1 MNYYKILFLILIIF
15 SESKNIFAK
24 ESIFNVNN
32 ISIIKSS
39 GVSNEDLSDQ
49 AIKKG
54 FNLLVEKILLNNDKK
69 KLSDLSFSQIKELVS
84 YYQVFT
90 KNEEEENDNLINYN
104 ISFDR
109 NKLHDL
115 FYQRGVKYSEIIKEE
130 VYLLPIL
137 KKDNQIYIYS
147 QNYFYEKWN
156 IISESELVEFI
167 LPLENIEVIESV
179 NLNKNEIINL
189 NLREVFSEYLNK
201 NLALIMLEETKEKTK
216 IYLRSK
222 ILGKNIN
229 KNISIEK
236 NNLNEFEYAD
246 KIIKEISSEIINLVK
261 SQNLIDVRTPS
272 FLNTKLTV
280 SKNHNLD
287 ELNKRL
293 KKVELIDSIYV
304 QEFNNKYV
312 LIKIRYLGKLDK
324 IIKKLEQQK
333 VILKLTD
340 EQWSLKV
347 I

>member
-39 GVSNEDLSDQ
+39 GVSNEDLSNQ

-69 KLSDLSFSQIKELVS
+69 KLSDLSFSQIRELVS

-246 KIIKEISSEIINLVK
+246 KIIKEISNEIINLVK

>member
-1 MNYYKILFLILIIF
+1 MNYYKILILILIIF
-15 SESKNIFAK
+15 SESENIFAK

-39 GVSNEDLSDQ
+39 SVSNEDLSNQ

-54 FNLLVEKILLNNDKK
+54 FNLLVEKILLNKDKK
-69 KLSDLSFSQIKELVS
+69 KLSDLSFSQIRELVS

-90 KNEEEENDNLINYN
+90 KNEEEEKDNLINYN

-115 FYQRGVKYSEIIKEE
+115 FYQRDVKYSEITKEE

-137 KKDNQIYIYS
+137 KKDNQLYIYS

-156 IISESELVEFI
+156 TNSESELVEFI
-167 LPLENIEVIESV
+167 LPLENIEVIQSV
-179 NLNKNEIINL
+179 NLNKNDLINL

-201 NLALIMLEETKEKTK
+201 NLALIILEETKEKTK

-222 ILGKNIN
+222 ILGKNVN
-229 KNISIEK
+229 KNISIDK
-236 NNLNEFEYAD
+236 NNLNKIEYSD
-246 KIIKEISSEIINLVK
+246 KIIKETSSEIINLVK
-261 SQNLIDVRTPS
+261 SQNLIDVKTPS

-293 KKVELIDSIYV
+293 KKIELIDSIYV
-304 QEFNNKYV
+304 QEFNNKHV
-312 LIKIRYLGKLDK
+312 VIKIRYLGKLDK
-324 IIKKLEQQK
+324 IIKKLEKQK
-333 VILKLTD
+333 VILKLID